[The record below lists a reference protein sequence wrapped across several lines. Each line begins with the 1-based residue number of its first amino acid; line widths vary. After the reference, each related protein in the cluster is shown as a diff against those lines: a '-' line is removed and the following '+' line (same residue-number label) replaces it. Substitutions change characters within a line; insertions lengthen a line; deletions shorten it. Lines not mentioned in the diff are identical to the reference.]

1 MNYKDLET
9 YYELV
14 TYNEEDNPEYSIINP
29 LNAKV
34 AIIQKPVS

>member
-1 MNYKDLET
+1 MNYEDLET

-14 TYNEEDNPEYSIINP
+14 TYNDNPEYSIINP

-34 AIIQKPVS
+34 AII